1 MLTFATSKSTIAAG
15 NPTFQKVGFL
25 SPLAQINY
33 EIIMAIFFVLICIVG
48 IILLP
53 YWIIPANPFPK
64 PSGKWN
70 VGTSNLIWDS
80 YNQSGIIAK
89 VWYPTDIEN
98 VTHSPYLDKLGKNF
112 SSNIAVNLLL
122 KLIFSNLFLGHVKIP
137 VSIDVTPSQ
146 CPAEFPAILLSSGLF
161 GINSLNTFYG
171 LEFASHGFIV
181 IGINHPGSSI
191 GTMLA
196 DGSQISIDSDGL
208 DKLELLASKITVDR
222 TSDLSMILDRV
233 ISLNANRDSFLYQRI
248 NTSKIFAAGHS
259 IGGSASFA
267 VCGQDRRISKSVNF
281 DGFFFM
287 EEINLDCLDKGFL
300 LIQPERRKSRSN
312 DKKSQDEFSILMA
325 KDSVRITELADSPNF
340 HHLLFPSVTHMSFL
354 DLPLVI
360 NPIFSKTIS
369 LFGKAD
375 GLDLLLKIA
384 RVTIDFFN
392 KQT

>member
-1 MLTFATSKSTIAAG
+1 MT
-15 NPTFQKVGFL
+15 
-25 SPLAQINY
+25 
-33 EIIMAIFFVLICIVG
+33 IFFIIICIVG

-80 YNQSGIIAK
+80 SSHSGIIAK
-89 VWYPTDIEN
+89 VWYPTDIKN
-98 VTHSPYLDKLGKNF
+98 VTPSPYLDKLGQNF
-112 SSNIAVNLLL
+112 SSNIVVNLLL
-122 KLIFSNLFLGHVKIP
+122 KLIFSNLFLGHVKTP

-146 CPAEFPAILLSSGLF
+146 SPAGFPVILFSPGFLA
-161 GINSLNTFYG
+161 INSLNTFYG

-181 IGINHPGSSI
+181 IGINYPGSSI

-208 DKLELLASKITVDR
+208 DKPELLASKITVDR
-222 TSDLSMILDRV
+222 ASDLSMILDRV
-233 ISLNANRDSFLYQRI
+233 ITLNADCNSFLYQRI

-259 IGGSASFA
+259 IGGSTSFA
-267 VCGQDRRISKSVNF
+267 ACGQDRRISKSVNF

-287 EEINLDCLDKGFL
+287 EEIDLSSQDKEFL
-300 LIQPERRKSRSN
+300 LIQPDRHKSGAKA
-312 DKKSQDEFSILMA
+312 KKSQDEYSVMMA
-325 KDSVRITELADSPNF
+325 KDSLRITELAGSSNF
-340 HHLLFPSVTHMSFL
+340 HHLLFPSVTHVSFM

-360 NPIFSKTIS
+360 NPTFSKMIS

-375 GLDLLLKIA
+375 GLDLLQRTA
-384 RVTIDFFN
+384 RVTMDFFN

>member
-1 MLTFATSKSTIAAG
+1 
-15 NPTFQKVGFL
+15 
-25 SPLAQINY
+25 
-33 EIIMAIFFVLICIVG
+33 MAIFFIIVCIVG
-48 IILLP
+48 IIVLP

-80 YNQSGIIAK
+80 SNHSGILAK

-98 VTHSPYLDKLGKNF
+98 IKPSPYLDRLGQNF
-112 SSNIAVNLLL
+112 SSNTIVNLLL
-122 KLIFSNLFLGHVKIP
+122 RLILSNLFLGRIKTP
-137 VSIDVTPSQ
+137 ASIDVTPAQ
-146 CPAEFPAILLSSGLF
+146 CSAGFPVILLSPGFF

-196 DGSQISIDSDGL
+196 DGSQISIDSDGF
-208 DKLELLASKITVDR
+208 DRLELLASKITLDR
-222 TSDLSMILDRV
+222 SSDMSMILDRV
-233 ISLNANRDSFLYQRI
+233 ISLNADCNSFLYQRI

-267 VCGQDRRISKSVNF
+267 ACGQDQRISKSVNF

-287 EEINLDCLDKGFL
+287 EEIDLSCLDKEFL
-300 LIQPERRKSRSN
+300 LIQPERHKSRAK
-312 DKKSQDEFSILMA
+312 DKKSQDGFSLLMA
-325 KDSVRITELADSPNF
+325 KDSVRITELAGSSNF

-354 DLPLVI
+354 DLPLII
-360 NPIFSKTIS
+360 NPIFSKTMS

-375 GLDLLLKIA
+375 ALDLLLKTA
-384 RVTIDFFN
+384 RVTMNLFN
-392 KQT
+392 KQP

>member
-1 MLTFATSKSTIAAG
+1 
-15 NPTFQKVGFL
+15 
-25 SPLAQINY
+25 
-33 EIIMAIFFVLICIVG
+33 MAIFFVLICVLV

-70 VGTSNLIWDS
+70 VGTSNLTWDS
-80 YNQSGIIAK
+80 SDRSGIIAK

-98 VTHSPYLDKLGKNF
+98 VTPSPYLDKLGGNF
-112 SSNIAVNLLL
+112 SSNIVVNLLL
-122 KLIFSNLFLGHVKIP
+122 KLIFSNLFLGRIKTIA
-137 VSIDVTPSQ
+137 SIDITPSQ
-146 CPAEFPAILLSSGLF
+146 SLAGFPVILFSPGFLA
-161 GINSLNTFYG
+161 INSLNTFYG

-181 IGINHPGSSI
+181 IGINYPGSSI

-196 DGSQISIDSDGL
+196 DGSQIGIDSDGL
-208 DKLELLASKITVDR
+208 DKPELLASKITVDR
-222 TSDLSMILDRV
+222 ASDLSMVLDRV
-233 ISLNANRDSFLYQRI
+233 INLNANGDSFLYQRI

-267 VCGQDRRISKSVNF
+267 ACGQDRRISKSVNF

-287 EEINLDCLDKGFL
+287 EEIDLSCLDKEFL
-300 LIQPERRKSRSN
+300 LIQPDRRKSKAK
-312 DKKSQDEFSILMA
+312 DKKSQDEFSLMME
-325 KDSVRITELADSPNF
+325 KDSLRITELADSPNF
-340 HHLLFPSVTHMSFL
+340 HHLLFPSLTHGSFF
-354 DLPLVI
+354 DLPLII
-360 NPIFSKTIS
+360 NPIFSKTMS

-375 GLDLLLKIA
+375 PLDLLLKTA

>member
-1 MLTFATSKSTIAAG
+1 MVGAIHELPLPLILSYGSYFC
-15 NPTFQKVGFL
+15 FQKQAASKL
-25 SPLAQINY
+25 S
-33 EIIMAIFFVLICIVG
+33 MAIFFIVICIVG

-53 YWIIPANPFPK
+53 YWIIRANPFSK

-80 YNQSGIIAK
+80 SNHSGIIAK

-98 VTHSPYLDKLGKNF
+98 VTPSPYLSKLGQNF
-112 SSNIAVNLLL
+112 SSNIVVNLLL
-122 KLIFSNLFLGHVKIP
+122 KLIFSNLFLGHIKTP

-146 CPAEFPAILLSSGLF
+146 SPAGFPAILFSPGWF

-196 DGSQISIDSDGL
+196 DGSQISFDSDGF
-208 DKLELLASKITVDR
+208 DNPELLASKITVER
-222 TSDLSMILDRV
+222 ANDLSMVLDRV
-233 ISLNANRDSFLYQRI
+233 ISLNDNRASFLYQRI
-248 NTSKIFAAGHS
+248 NTSQIFAAGHS

-267 VCGQDRRISKSVNF
+267 ACGQDLRISKSVNF

-287 EEINLDCLDKGFL
+287 EEIDLSCPDKEFL
-300 LIQPERRKSRSN
+300 LIQPDRLNSRAK
-312 DKKSQDEFSILMA
+312 DKNSQDKFSIMMA
-325 KDSVRITELADSPNF
+325 KDSVRITDLASSSNF
-340 HHLLFPSVTHMSFL
+340 HHLLFLSITHVSFT

-360 NPIFSKTIS
+360 NPTFSKTIS

-375 GLDLLLKIA
+375 GLDLLLKTA
-384 RVTIDFFN
+384 RVTMDFFN

>member
-1 MLTFATSKSTIAAG
+1 
-15 NPTFQKVGFL
+15 
-25 SPLAQINY
+25 
-33 EIIMAIFFVLICIVG
+33 MAIFFIICIVG
-48 IILLP
+48 IIVLP
-53 YWIIPANPFPK
+53 YWIIPANPFSK

-80 YNQSGIIAK
+80 SDRSGVIAK
-89 VWYPTDIEN
+89 VWYPTDIKN
-98 VTHSPYLDKLGKNF
+98 ITPSPYLDKLGGNF
-112 SSNIAVNLLL
+112 SSNIVVNLLL
-122 KLIFSNLFLGHVKIP
+122 KLIFSNLFLGHIKTP

-146 CPAEFPAILLSSGLF
+146 CPAGFPAILLSSGFF

-233 ISLNANRDSFLYQRI
+233 ISLNANCDSFLYQRI
-248 NTSKIFAAGHS
+248 NTSQLFAAGHS

-267 VCGQDRRISKSVNF
+267 ACGQDRRISKSVNF

-287 EEINLDCLDKGFL
+287 EEIDLSSLDKEFL
-300 LIQPERRKSRSN
+300 LIQPERHKSRT
-312 DKKSQDEFSILMA
+312 DEFGLLMA
-325 KDSVRITELADSPNF
+325 KDSLRITELADSPNF
-340 HHLLFPSVTHMSFL
+340 HHLLFPAVTHLSFL
-354 DLPLVI
+354 DLPLVL
-360 NPIFSKTIS
+360 NPIFSKKMS

-375 GLDLLLKIA
+375 GLDLLQRTA
-384 RVTIDFFN
+384 RVTMDFFN
-392 KQT
+392 KQI